1 MGAFLAFLAAM
12 ITLYIHHKS
21 TKKEAS
27 SSSADTVPMSHF
39 KETTHFMREELNQ
52 LRIAEAALSNELTSL
67 KSKQQSKSVRLG
79 LISENVLPF
88 HKEFPFNYKDL
99 VPMFRPIDYLVFEED
114 KITFLEIKMGTSQL
128 SEKQKNIRRLVREG
142 KVEWQEHRVD
152 EDGYTIKS

>member
-1 MGAFLAFLAAM
+1 MGAFLAFVVAM

-21 TKKEAS
+21 SKKDSAP
-27 SSSADTVPMSHF
+27 SADTVPLSHF
-39 KETTHFMREELNQ
+39 RETTEFMRDELNQ
-52 LRIAEAALSNELTSL
+52 LRINEAYLSNELTSL

-128 SEKQKNIRRLVREG
+128 SEKQKNIRRLVKEG